1 MDSIVSEIIQQYQIR
16 AEFGEKKYGVTL
28 DREDLSTLDWIEHA
42 KQEAM
47 DLTLYLERLKKAL
60 NAQGSYD
67 NPSGKVE
74 ASHET
79 KDRIIYNLNKVILSQ
94 EDEIKAMN
102 DEFKRTSVDFQG
114 VFNMQADE
122 KDKLL
127 KQIERQV
134 DNFQKLR
141 NEKTEVEKENKRLN
155 KIIETL
161 EITVA
166 ELKKEDHTKKKRGW
180 HF

>member
-16 AEFGEKKYGVTL
+16 AEFGEKKYGTTL
-28 DREDLSTLDWIEHA
+28 DRNDLSITDWIEHA

-47 DLTLYLERLKKAL
+47 DLTLYLEKLKKTLIAAGGH
-60 NAQGSYD
+60 NIM
-67 NPSGKVE
+67 GKVE

-94 EDEIKAMN
+94 EDEIKELEALF
-102 DEFKRTSVDFQG
+102 DERS
-114 VFNMQADE
+114 E
-122 KDKLL
+122 RLL
-127 KQIERQV
+127 QQTKKINILE
-134 DNFQKLR
+134 
-141 NEKTEVEKENKRLN
+141 NEL
-155 KIIETL
+155 
-161 EITVA
+161 A

>member
-1 MDSIVSEIIQQYQIR
+1 MDSIVSEIIHQYQIR

-60 NAQGSYD
+60 NAQGSYN

-94 EDEIKAMN
+94 ENEIK
-102 DEFKRTSVDFQG
+102 EL
-114 VFNMQADE
+114 QAN
-122 KDKLL
+122 LL
-127 KQIERQV
+127 
-134 DNFQKLR
+134 DSDTTNLM
-141 NEKTEVEKENKRLN
+141 
-155 KIIETL
+155 L
-161 EITVA
+161 ESELS
-166 ELKKEDHTKKKRGW
+166 ELKKENHTKKKRGW

>member
-47 DLTLYLERLKKAL
+47 DLTLYLEKLKKTLEAAGGH
-60 NAQGSYD
+60 NVM
-67 NPSGKVE
+67 GKVE

-79 KDRIIYNLNKVILSQ
+79 KDRIIYNLNRVILSQ
-94 EDEIKAMN
+94 EEEIKAMN
-102 DEFKRTSVDFQG
+102 DEFKRTGLDFQG

-122 KDKLL
+122 RDKLRIKVDSQCDAIEILYKEKYSLEHELDDL
-127 KQIERQV
+127 KKQ
-134 DNFQKLR
+134 NFLL
-141 NEKTEVEKENKRLN
+141 KTE
-155 KIIETL
+155 L
-161 EITVA
+161 E
-166 ELKKEDHTKKKRGW
+166 ELKKENHTKKKRGW

>member
-47 DLTLYLERLKKAL
+47 DLTLYLEKLKKVLA
-60 NAQGSYD
+60 
-67 NPSGKVE
+67 SGNYPELGNIE
-74 ASHET
+74 ATHES
-79 KDRIIYNLNKVILSQ
+79 KNRIIYNLNRVIMSQ
-94 EDEIKAMN
+94 EDEIKQLQN
-102 DEFKRTSVDFQG
+102 
-114 VFNMQADE
+114 
-122 KDKLL
+122 
-127 KQIERQV
+127 
-134 DNFQKLR
+134 
-141 NEKTEVEKENKRLN
+141 ENKELRIDLEN
-155 KIIETL
+155 YSYVTETL
-161 EITVA
+161 EHELA

>member
-28 DREDLSTLDWIEHA
+28 DREDLSITDWIEHA

-47 DLTLYLERLKKAL
+47 DLTLYLEKLKKTLIAAGGH
-60 NAQGSYD
+60 NVM
-67 NPSGKVE
+67 GKVE

-94 EDEIKAMN
+94 EEEIKAMN
-102 DEFKRTSVDFQG
+102 DEFKATSVDFQG

-122 KDKLL
+122 RDKLRV
-127 KQIERQV
+127 KV
-134 DNFQKLR
+134 DSQSD
-141 NEKTEVEKENKRLN
+141 TIAILN
-155 KIIETL
+155 KEKSLLETEIVRLENINNLLNIEL
-161 EITVA
+161 Q

>member
-47 DLTLYLERLKKAL
+47 DLTLYLEKLKKVLGNQARY
-60 NAQGSYD
+60 YD
-67 NPSGKVE
+67 ATGKFE

-79 KDRIIYNLNKVILSQ
+79 KDRIIYNLNRVIMSQ
-94 EDEIKAMN
+94 EDEIK
-102 DEFKRTSVDFQG
+102 G
-114 VFNMQADE
+114 
-122 KDKLL
+122 L
-127 KQIERQV
+127 KS
-134 DNFQKLR
+134 
-141 NEKTEVEKENKRLN
+141 
-155 KIIETL
+155 
-161 EITVA
+161 EID

>member
-47 DLTLYLERLKKAL
+47 DLTLYLEKLKKAL
-60 NAQGSYD
+60 EIQGSY
-67 NPSGKVE
+67 NTTGKVE

-79 KDRIIYNLNKVILSQ
+79 KDRIIYNLNRVIMSQ
-94 EDEIKAMN
+94 EEEIKAMN
-102 DEFKRTSVDFQG
+102 IEFNRTGLDFQG
-114 VFNMQADE
+114 VANSYSDRI
-122 KDKLL
+122 DKLL
-127 KQIERQV
+127 AQIDRQ
-134 DNFQKLR
+134 
-141 NEKTEVEKENKRLN
+141 KENINTVIKEKASIEFENKKLN
-155 KIIETL
+155 KAIDLL
-161 EITVA
+161 EIEIT
-166 ELKKEDHTKKKRGW
+166 ELKKENHTKKKRGW

>member
-47 DLTLYLERLKKAL
+47 DLTLYLEKLKKAL
-60 NAQGSYD
+60 EIQGNY
-67 NPSGKVE
+67 NTTGKVE
-74 ASHET
+74 ASHEI
-79 KDRIIYNLNKVILSQ
+79 KDRIIYNLNRVIMSQ
-94 EDEIKAMN
+94 EDEIKELEAVKLVFV
-102 DEFKRTSVDFQG
+102 ERTAEY
-114 VFNMQADE
+114 M
-122 KDKLL
+122 
-127 KQIERQV
+127 KQIE
-134 DNFQKLR
+134 
-141 NEKTEVEKENKRLN
+141 
-155 KIIETL
+155 
-161 EITVA
+161 